1 MAKLRNITPHTL
13 ETRLNGRNFVT
24 EPDAILDLPDDLY
37 GAYAWPD
44 SIWAEIDVPHTEKK
58 PRKTAA
64 HEEN

>member
-24 EPDAILDLPDDLY
+24 ESDAILEVPDDLY
-37 GAYAWPD
+37 SQYAWPEE
-44 SIWAEIDVPHTEKK
+44 IWAEIDLPHDEK

-64 HEEN
+64 HKEN